1 MSVFLICEFDP
12 LHRGHIY
19 IMNRAKELYPDS
31 PLVCVMSGNFVQRGA
46 PASADKYARAK
57 AAVLCGADLVLS
69 IPFPFCSGSA
79 EYFAAGALSVVSGFY
94 GPGDVLIFGS
104 ECGDIGELEKVS
116 ERLCSEAFD
125 KKLRDL
131 IAARKT
137 PYAKARQ
144 ALYGEL
150 YGECVLLQ
158 SRNDILALE
167 YIKAAKKLDLSLKFT
182 PVKRDPRFLSAS
194 YIRQSD
200 DPLPFLPDAMK
211 AELTAASRTGA
222 YPAKYENFEKAL
234 IYHLRTVSDT
244 DTAEGGHGAIGR
256 LKNAAD
262 KAENVKDLFEY
273 ASSSVYTDAKLRRAL
288 LFSVLRIRKEDLHK
302 TPSYTQLLAA
312 NKRGLSVLA
321 AERKDPKITVVT
333 KPADHADVFGAERR
347 ADELYCMLT
356 PKTLQKGEYMKRS
369 PYIKEENE

>member
-1 MSVFLICEFDP
+1 MFGLECDKMNPEAVA
-12 LHRGHIY
+12 LHLDH
-19 IMNRAKELYPDS
+19 
-31 PLVCVMSGNFVQRGA
+31 V
-46 PASADKYARAK
+46 
-57 AAVLCGADLVLS
+57 
-69 IPFPFCSGSA
+69 
-79 EYFAAGALSVVSGFY
+79 
-94 GPGDVLIFGS
+94 
-104 ECGDIGELEKVS
+104 IGEM
-116 ERLCSEAFD
+116 
-125 KKLRDL
+125 KKHL
-131 IAARKT
+131 
-137 PYAKARQ
+137 
-144 ALYGEL
+144 GEQVGRGL
-150 YGECVLLQ
+150 KFVLLDSYEAGNPTWTPNMREEFK
-158 SRNDILALE
+158 SRRG
-167 YIKAAKKLDLSLKFT
+167 Y
-182 PVKRDPRFLSAS
+182 
-194 YIRQSD
+194 

-356 PKTLQKGEYMKRS
+356 PKTLQKGEYMKKS